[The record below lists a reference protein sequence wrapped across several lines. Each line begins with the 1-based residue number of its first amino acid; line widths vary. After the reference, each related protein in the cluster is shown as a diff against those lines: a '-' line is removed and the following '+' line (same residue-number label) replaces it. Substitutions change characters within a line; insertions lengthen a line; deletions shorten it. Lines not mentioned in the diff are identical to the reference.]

1 MLSRVALLYGVRK
14 VGRGTLCVGDS
25 FGSVS
30 CREAVKFHF
39 TSLHFRG
46 SSLKKMS
53 YSMDKLQILWP
64 TDLHRQRS

>member
-30 CREAVKFHF
+30 CREAVKIHF
-39 TSLHFRG
+39 TSLHDTAPRDLDFAQDYG
-46 SSLKKMS
+46 SSGE
-53 YSMDKLQILWP
+53 
-64 TDLHRQRS
+64 

>member
-39 TSLHFRG
+39 TEPEG
-46 SSLKKMS
+46 KGV
-53 YSMDKLQILWP
+53 DAGIL
-64 TDLHRQRS
+64 DEK